1 MALSTVIFV
10 GESKDWLP
18 DIVEKARKLTVGSG
32 FDSKTDVGQIDLYNF
47 TNIHTC
53 IHTYINIYSHTHTYI
68 HTYIYIH
75 TYMQ

>member
-32 FDSKTDVGQIDLYNF
+32 FDPKTDVGQIDLYNF
-47 TNIHTC
+47 T
-53 IHTYINIYSHTHTYI
+53 YMHTYI
-68 HTYIYIH
+68 HTYIH
-75 TYMQ
+75 T